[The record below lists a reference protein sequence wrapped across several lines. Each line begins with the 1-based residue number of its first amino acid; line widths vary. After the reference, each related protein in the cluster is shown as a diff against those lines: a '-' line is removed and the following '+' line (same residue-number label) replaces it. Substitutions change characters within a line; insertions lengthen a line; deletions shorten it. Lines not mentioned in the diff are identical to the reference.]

1 MQSLQQLGWSDGR
14 NLSVDVRWGGSA
26 EAIHKHAADLVAL
39 APDVIA
45 TAGNAAAGP
54 VLQITQTIP
63 VVFTIVP
70 DPVGAG
76 FVESLSRPRGN
87 ATGLTSFEYG
97 IGAKWL
103 ELLKQIAPGL
113 TRVGVLRD
121 PTIRAGIGQWSAIQS
136 AAPAV
141 GVEVSPIN
149 LGDAPDLERSIAS
162 FALPGNGGLVITSS
176 GAAIR
181 HRDLIVRMAAEHKL
195 PAIYYG
201 KAFVTGGGLVSYGSD
216 RVDQFSRAAVYVHRV
231 LNGEKPADLP
241 VQAPTR
247 YELVVNLRTARTLG
261 LTVPD
266 ALLARADEVIE

>member
-1 MQSLQQLGWSDGR
+1 LQSLQQLGWSDGR
-14 NLSVDVRWGGSA
+14 NLSIDVRWGGSV

-45 TAGNAAAGP
+45 AAGNAAAGP
-54 VLQITQTIP
+54 LLQITRTIP

-76 FVESLSRPRGN
+76 FVESLGRPGGN

-103 ELLKQIAPGL
+103 ELLKQISPGL

-136 AAPAV
+136 AAPTV

-149 LGDAPDLERSIAS
+149 LGDAPDPERSIAS

-195 PAIYYG
+195 PAIYYV

-247 YELVVNLRTARTLG
+247 YRVVVNLRTARTLG